1 MKELNPLIHSQLR
14 LSILSILMSMEEADF
29 MYLKK
34 QTEAT
39 MGNLSVQITKLEEA
53 GYISVEKTFRQ
64 KRPCTICRMTESGKE
79 AFLEYVSVLKDYVA
93 PYIDTSTPGG
103 CGLTPGASAPNPL
116 PDILTC

>member
-1 MKELNPLIHSQLR
+1 
-14 LSILSILMSMEEADF
+14 
-29 MYLKK
+29 
-34 QTEAT
+34 
-39 MGNLSVQITKLEEA
+39 
-53 GYISVEKTFRQ
+53 
-64 KRPCTICRMTESGKE
+64 MTESGKE